1 MRDKTKTKE
10 RKKKKKQQNIE
21 IIINNNKTENL
32 FFQKLK
38 KLNCFSSVQ
47 IEPDSSVTN

>member
-1 MRDKTKTKE
+1 MRDKTKRRE
-10 RKKKKKQQNIE
+10 RRKKTIE
-21 IIINNNKTENL
+21 HWNNNKTENL